1 MQRLFSLYRFYIMC
15 RFQPFMFF
23 LLLQLKLLEAEGR
36 CIFVE
41 IQQRCICSLLNQSEL
56 KNIAVC
62 LLAAEYELK
71 GGNLEQ
77 FAGFSGMKPNSNI
90 IDILQALQVRKLIFT
105 DLFVPEILLPGALE
119 FISHI
124 CLVSEL
130 EFVNC
135 TFLRPVHWQY
145 TRSLNL
151 KVTSLRFHKVIAA
164 PLDER
169 FDIFNLKRWLET
181 LENLTLTES
190 QVASIPC
197 KIGRIFRALHF
208 LDISGNN
215 FQDQSIN
222 STFCKGVFPQLQV
235 LKLNHNNLT
244 SYETLCKT
252 LSNFEM
258 LTHLD
263 LSQNDFLPGILPF
276 HCMWPQSLQIFNL
289 SNTGLERMDRL
300 LPPNIK
306 VLDLSANNIF
316 TLDFSHS
323 ALKELYLSNNR
334 LQTFPSVHQLPNL
347 EILNLDGNCMSRLRS
362 KDLLYLKHLQSLK
375 AGHNLYNCSCTYYIK
390 EIQDLAAKESL
401 LLDWP
406 QNYVCESP
414 PIYQGYLIKDVPLSL
429 LHCNKTLIS
438 QGSVVRLLMCL
449 SLVLHLLLA

>member
-1 MQRLFSLYRFYIMC
+1 MC
-15 RFQPFMFF
+15 RFPAFMFF
-23 LLLQLKLLEAEGR
+23 FLGLQLPKAEGS

-41 IQQRCICSLLNQSEL
+41 AQSRCICSLLNQSEL
-56 KNIAVC
+56 TNVAVC

-77 FAGFSGMKPNSNI
+77 FVGFSGIKPDSNI
-90 IDILQALQVRKLIFT
+90 VNILGAVQVKKLIFT
-105 DLFVPEILLPGALE
+105 DLFVPEVLLPGALE
-119 FISHI
+119 FISYTP
-124 CLVSEL
+124 LVSEL

-135 TFLRPVHWQY
+135 TFLRLARWQY
-145 TRSLNL
+145 TGPLDL

-169 FDIFNLKRWLET
+169 FDISSLNRWLET

-190 QVASIPC
+190 QVTSIPC
-197 KIGRIFRALHF
+197 KVGRVFTALHF
-208 LDISGNN
+208 LDISGNH

-222 STFCKGVFPQLQV
+222 STFCKGAFPQLQV

-252 LSNFEM
+252 LSNFGM

-263 LSQNDFLPGILPF
+263 LSQNDFLSGAF
-276 HCMWPQSLQIFNL
+276 SFYCMWPQSLQILNL
-289 SNTGLERMDRL
+289 SNTGLGHIDRL

-316 TLDFSHS
+316 TLDLSHS
-323 ALKELYLSNNR
+323 GLKELYLSNNR
-334 LQTFPSVHQLPNL
+334 LQTFSLVHQLPNL
-347 EILNLDGNCMSRLRS
+347 EVLNLDGNCMSRLRS
-362 KDLLYLKHLQSLK
+362 KDLLYLEHLQSLK
-375 AGHNLYNCSCTYYIK
+375 AGHNLYNCSCTYYIR

-406 QNYVCESP
+406 QDYACESP
-414 PIYQGYLIKDVPLSL
+414 PIYQGYLVKDVPLSL
-429 LHCNKTLIS
+429 LHCNKTLMS
-438 QGSVVRLLMCL
+438 QGSVVILLMCL
-449 SLVLHLLLA
+449 SFVLHLLLV

>member
-1 MQRLFSLYRFYIMC
+1 MC
-15 RFQPFMFF
+15 RFQAFTFF
-23 LLLQLKLLEAEGR
+23 LLLQLKLPKAEGK
-36 CIFVE
+36 CIFLEV
-41 IQQRCICSLLNQSEL
+41 QQRCTCSLLNQSEL
-56 KNIAVC
+56 NNIAVC

-77 FAGFSGMKPNSNI
+77 FSGFSEMKPNSNVI
-90 IDILQALQVRKLIFT
+90 NILQALQVRKLILT
-105 DLFVPEILLPGALE
+105 DLFVPEVLLPGALE
-119 FISHI
+119 FISYTS
-124 CLVSEL
+124 LVSEL

-135 TFLRPVHWQY
+135 TFLRLVHWQY
-145 TRSLNL
+145 IRPLNL

-169 FDIFNLKRWLET
+169 FDITSLKRWLET

-190 QVASIPC
+190 QITSIPC
-197 KIGRIFRALHF
+197 KIGRIFRALRF
-208 LDISGNN
+208 LDISGNH

-222 STFCKGVFPQLQV
+222 STFCKGAFPQLQV

-252 LSNFEM
+252 LSNFDM
-258 LTHLD
+258 LTLLD
-263 LSQNDFLPGILPF
+263 LSQNDFLPGAFPF

-289 SNTGLERMDRL
+289 SNTGLEHVDRL

-306 VLDLSANNIF
+306 VLDL
-316 TLDFSHS
+316 
-323 ALKELYLSNNR
+323 KLYLSNNR

-347 EILNLDGNCMSRLRS
+347 EVLNLDGNCMSRLRS

-375 AGHNLYNCSCTYYIK
+375 AGHNLYNCSCTYYIR

-406 QNYVCESP
+406 QNYVCDSP
-414 PIYQGYLIKDVPLSL
+414 PIYQGYLVRDVPLSL
-429 LHCNKTLIS
+429 LQCNKTLIS
-438 QGSVVRLLMCL
+438 QGSVVSLLMCL